1 MRELY
6 GVIGLHL
13 SKVKS
18 DINKY
23 GKFDYYSIIGCKV
36 ISILTGD
43 TLDISVEELVA
54 GLCENKIIDTDDRL
68 YYADRAR
75 IRIKRGL
82 VQKLVFIY
90 DHLKD
95 RGGIFYNL
103 YVDGEVIY
111 KPYTNLVSLLSS
123 LSIYGII
130 NLIYDYSE
138 EKIFLSVQLNY
149 EFNSLRYYYLDG
161 THKYLKYDE
170 RAGNSY
176 MSTSNDCKLYGIELK
191 ELFNCYERYPN
202 GVTRINSYYFIRS
215 DGFGDI
221 IIPNECTN
229 LILGHISLSGIK
241 TLVIPPSVSS
251 VSSDNEAKIRGF
263 KLYLS
268 NKLPYKVKFDICRA
282 VLGLGYVKEF
292 DGDFEK
298 VKGLVIY

>member
-6 GVIGLHL
+6 GIIGLHL

-23 GKFDYYSIIGCKV
+23 GEFDYYSIVGCKV
-36 ISILTGD
+36 ISILSGD
-43 TLDISVEELVA
+43 TFDISVEELVT
-54 GLCENKIIDTDDRL
+54 GLCENKIISTDDRL
-68 YYADRAR
+68 NYADRAR

-95 RGGIFYNL
+95 RGGILYNL

-111 KPYTNLVSLLSS
+111 KPYTNLVSLLSD
-123 LSIYGII
+123 LSICGII

-138 EKIFLSVQLNY
+138 EKIFLGVQLNY
-149 EFNSLRYYYLDG
+149 EFDSLRYYYLDG
-161 THKYLKYDE
+161 THKYLKYE

-176 MSTSNDCKLYGIELK
+176 MSTSNDCKLYGVELK

-215 DGFGDI
+215 DGLGDI
-221 IIPNECTN
+221 LIPNECTN
-229 LILGHISLSGIK
+229 LILGHLSLSGIK

-251 VSSDNEAKIRGF
+251 VSSDH
-263 KLYLS
+263 
-268 NKLPYKVKFDICRA
+268 
-282 VLGLGYVKEF
+282 
-292 DGDFEK
+292 
-298 VKGLVIY
+298 